1 MSDPISRRGFLCYS
15 AVASVPPLVAAS
27 AGCAHLSS
35 VSADSP
41 RATASAAAPTFHVP
55 PKRRAVTPTAIGSG
69 NAKGAVKIAVEEM
82 ARGTPPVDA
91 AVAGINPVEE
101 DPNDMSVGYGG
112 LPNENGV
119 VELDSCVMDGATGLA
134 GAVASLRNIKNPS
147 KVALLVMRRTDH
159 VLLVGEGAL
168 RFAKAHGFEEH
179 NLLTDRARRRWL
191 KWKENLSTRDDWVSP
206 RESGDRRREDEEPR
220 PSGTI
225 HVSAINERGD
235 LGACTS
241 TSGLS
246 YKIPG
251 RVGDSPLIGCG
262 LYTDND
268 HGSAGS
274 TGRGEAVII
283 SNGSAYVVHLLEQGM
298 TPKDACLAACKRI
311 ARLTRVKR
319 LLDSDG
325 RPNFNVAFYAVNKKG
340 VTGAA
345 TIHGGGRYAVMTANG
360 PEVHS
365 TAHLF

>member
-1 MSDPISRRGFLCYS
+1 MSDHISRRGFLRYS
-15 AVASVPPLVAAS
+15 AAASVPPVLAS
-27 AGCAHLSS
+27 SACAHIAS
-35 VSADSP
+35 VSAE
-41 RATASAAAPTFHVP
+41 PTFHVY
-55 PKRRAVTPTAIGSG
+55 PKRRAVMPTAVGSG
-69 NAKGAVKIAVEEM
+69 NARNAVKIAVEQM
-82 ARGTPPVDA
+82 AKGRPPVDA
-91 AVAGINPVEE
+91 AVTGINTVED

-112 LPNENGV
+112 LPNEDGV
-119 VELDSCVMDGATGLA
+119 VELDSCVMDGPSGLA

-168 RFAKAHGFEEH
+168 RFARAHGLKEE

-191 KWKENLSTRDDWVSP
+191 SWKENLSPKDDWVSP
-206 RESGDRRREDEEPR
+206 REARGRRRNDPPPR
-220 PSGTI
+220 PGGTI
-225 HVSAINERGD
+225 HVSAINENGD

-246 YKIPG
+246 FKIPG

-283 SNGSAYVVHLLEQGM
+283 SNGSSYIVQQMEQGM
-298 TPKDACLAACKRI
+298 APKDACLAGCKRI
-311 ARLTRVKR
+311 VRLTRVKR
-319 LLDSDG
+319 LLNADG
-325 RPNFNVAFYAVNKKG
+325 RPDFNVAFYAVNKKG

-345 TIHGGGRYAVMTANG
+345 TIYGGRYAVMTENG
-360 PEVHS
+360 PEVRS
-365 TAHLF
+365 TAALFDSR

>member
-1 MSDPISRRGFLCYS
+1 MSDPISRRGFLRYS
-15 AVASVPPLVAAS
+15 AAAS
-27 AGCAHLSS
+27 ASPLLASSGC
-35 VSADSP
+35 
-41 RATASAAAPTFHVP
+41 TQIAAVTTGEGAPTFHVP

-69 NAKGAVKIAVEEM
+69 NAKNAVKIAVEEM
-82 ARGTPPVDA
+82 AKGKPPVDA

-112 LPNENGV
+112 LPNEDGI
-119 VELDSCVMDGATGLA
+119 VELD
-134 GAVASLRNIKNPS
+134 NIKTPS

-168 RFAKAHGFEEH
+168 RFARAHGLKEH
-179 NLLTDRARRRWL
+179 DLLTDRARRRWL
-191 KWKENLSTRDDWVSP
+191 SWKENLSSRDDWVSP
-206 RESGDRRREDEEPR
+206 REAGSGRRKDPPR

-225 HVSAINERGD
+225 HVSAINEHGD

-246 YKIPG
+246 FKIPG

-274 TGRGEAVII
+274 TGRGEAVIL
-283 SNGSAYVVHLLEQGM
+283 SNGSAYTVYLMEQGM
-298 TPKDACLAACKRI
+298 APKDACLAACKRI
-311 ARLTRVKR
+311 VRLTRVKR
-319 LLDSDG
+319 LVDATG

-345 TIHGGGRYAVMTANG
+345 TIHGGGRYSVMTANG
-360 PEVHS
+360 PEIRS

>member
-1 MSDPISRRGFLCYS
+1 MKHPISRRHFLQ
-15 AVASVPPLVAAS
+15 
-27 AGCAHLSS
+27 
-35 VSADSP
+35 
-41 RATASAAAPTFHVP
+41 ASAAVP
-55 PKRRAVTPTAIGSG
+55 AAAWFRIPPRKRPAEPVAVSSGNGIRAVEIAVNKMKEGWAPVDS
-69 NAKGAVKIAVEEM
+69 AVKGVE
-82 ARGTPPVDA
+82 
-91 AVAGINPVEE
+91 IVEN
-101 DPNDMSVGYGG
+101 DPNDRSVGYGG
-112 LPNENGV
+112 MPNEDGV
-119 VELDSCVMDGATGLA
+119 VELDSCVMDGPTGLA

-168 RFAKAHGFEEH
+168 RFARAHGFEEH
-179 NLLTDRARRRWL
+179 NLLTDQARRRWL

-283 SNGSAYVVHLLEQGM
+283 SNGSAYVVHLMEQGM
-298 TPKDACLAACKRI
+298 APKDACLAACKRI

-345 TIHGGGRYAVMTANG
+345 TIHGGGRYAVMTENG

>member
-1 MSDPISRRGFLCYS
+1 MSDSISRRGFLRYS
-15 AVASVPPLVAAS
+15 AAASVPPLVGTS
-27 AGCAHLSS
+27 PGCRHLVVEPS
-35 VSADSP
+35 
-41 RATASAAAPTFHVP
+41 FQIP
-55 PKRRAVTPTAIGSG
+55 PKRRAVTPTAIGSS
-69 NAKGAVKIAVEEM
+69 NAKSAVKIAVDEM

-91 AVAGINPVEE
+91 AVAGISPVED

-112 LPNENGV
+112 LPNEDGV
-119 VELDSCVMDGATGLA
+119 VELDSCVMDGPSGLA

-168 RFAKAHGFEEH
+168 RFARAHGFKEQD
-179 NLLTDRARRRWL
+179 LLTEQARRRWL
-191 KWKENLSTRDDWVSP
+191 RWKENLSTQDDWVSP
-206 RESGDRRREDEEPR
+206 REAADRRRKDEEPR
-220 PSGTI
+220 PGGTI
-225 HVSAINERGD
+225 HVSAINENGD

-251 RVGDSPLIGCG
+251 RVGDSPLVGCG

-283 SNGSAYVVHLLEQGM
+283 SNGSAYIVHLMAQG
-298 TPKDACLAACKRI
+298 TSPKDACLEACKRI
-311 ARLTRVKR
+311 VRLTKVKR
-319 LLDSDG
+319 LLDSTG
-325 RPNFNVAFYAVNKKG
+325 RPNFNVAFYAVDKKG
-340 VTGAA
+340 RTGAA
-345 TIHGGGRYAVMTANG
+345 TIHGGGRYAVMTENG
-360 PEVHS
+360 PEVRS

>member
-1 MSDPISRRGFLCYS
+1 MSDPISRRGFLRYS
-15 AVASVPPLVAAS
+15 AAASVPTLVATS
-27 AGCAHLSS
+27 GCAQL
-35 VSADSP
+35 
-41 RATASAAAPTFHVP
+41 ASEPTFHIP
-55 PKRRAVTPTAIGSG
+55 PKRRVVVPTAIGSG
-69 NAKGAVKIAVEEM
+69 NAKDAVRIAVEQM
-82 ARGTPPVDA
+82 AKGMPPVDA

-101 DPNDMSVGYGG
+101 DPNDTSVGYGG
-112 LPNENGV
+112 LPNEDGV
-119 VELDSCVMDGATGLA
+119 VELDSCVMDGPTGLA
-134 GAVASLRNIKNPS
+134 GAVASLRNIKTPS

-168 RFAKAHGFEEH
+168 RFARAHGFKEH
-179 NLLTDRARRRWL
+179 DLLADRARRSWL
-191 KWKENLSTRDDWVSP
+191 KWKENLSKEDDWVSP
-206 RESGDRRREDEEPR
+206 AEADDRAGKKKEPEPR
-220 PSGTI
+220 PGGTI
-225 HVSAINERGD
+225 HVSAINEKGD

-274 TGRGEAVII
+274 TGRGEAVIL
-283 SNGSAYVVHLLEQGM
+283 SNGSAYIVHLMAQGM
-298 TPKDACLAACKRI
+298 APKDACLAACKRI

-345 TIHGGGRYAVMTANG
+345 TIHGGGRYAVMTENG
-360 PEVHS
+360 PEVRS
-365 TAHLF
+365 AAQLF

>member
-1 MSDPISRRGFLCYS
+1 MKHPISRRHFLQAS
-15 AVASVPPLVAAS
+15 AVAP
-27 AGCAHLSS
+27 
-35 VSADSP
+35 
-41 RATASAAAPTFHVP
+41 AAAYFRIP
-55 PKRRAVTPTAIGSG
+55 PKRRPAEPAAVSSG
-69 NAKGAVKIAVEEM
+69 NGIRAVEIAVDKMKEGW
-82 ARGTPPVDA
+82 APVDA
-91 AVAGINPVEE
+91 AVKGVEVVE
-101 DPNDMSVGYGG
+101 NDPNDRSVGYGG
-112 LPNENGV
+112 MPNEDGV
-119 VELDSCVMDGATGLA
+119 VELDSCVMDGPTGLA

-283 SNGSAYVVHLLEQGM
+283 SNGSAYIVHLMEGGM
-298 TPKDACLAACKRI
+298 APKDACLAACKRI

-319 LLDSDG
+319 LLTAAG

-340 VTGAA
+340 ITGAA
-345 TIHGGGRYAVMTANG
+345 TIYGGRYSVMTENG
-360 PEVHS
+360 PEVRS
-365 TAHLF
+365 TAHLFDRR

>member
-1 MSDPISRRGFLCYS
+1 MSDPISRRGFLRYS
-15 AVASVPPLVAAS
+15 AVASVPSLIAS
-27 AGCAHLSS
+27 PSGCAHLPGE
-35 VSADSP
+35 A
-41 RATASAAAPTFHVP
+41 TFHVP
-55 PKRRAVTPTAIGSG
+55 PKRRAVTPTAVGSS
-69 NAKGAVKIAVEEM
+69 NAKDAVRIAVEEM
-82 ARGTPPVDA
+82 AKGRPPVDA

-112 LPNENGV
+112 LPNENGE
-119 VELDSCVMDGATGLA
+119 VELDSCVMDGPTGLA
-134 GAVASLRNIKNPS
+134 GAVAALRNIKTPS

-179 NLLTDRARRRWL
+179 NLLTEPARKRWL
-191 KWKENLSTRDDWVSP
+191 AWKENLSTEDDWVSP
-206 RESGDRRREDEEPR
+206 REFRDPGVRRGGDKQPEPR
-220 PSGTI
+220 PGGTI
-225 HVSAINERGD
+225 HVSAINEHGD

-262 LYTDND
+262 LFTDND

-274 TGRGEAVII
+274 TGRGEAVIL
-283 SNGSAYVVHLLEQGM
+283 SNGSAYIVHQMAQGM
-298 TPKDACLAACKRI
+298 APKDACLAACKRI
-311 ARLTRVKR
+311 VRLTRVKR
-319 LLDSDG
+319 LLDSRG

-345 TIHGGGRYAVMTANG
+345 TIHGGSYAVMTENG
-360 PEVHS
+360 PEVCQ
-365 TAHLF
+365 TASLY

>member
-1 MSDPISRRGFLCYS
+1 MSDPISRRGFLRYS
-15 AVASVPPLVAAS
+15 AAASVPSLVATS
-27 AGCAHLSS
+27 SGCAHL
-35 VSADSP
+35 V
-41 RATASAAAPTFHVP
+41 TEPTFHVP

-69 NAKGAVKIAVEEM
+69 NARNSVQIAVEQM
-82 ARGTPPVDA
+82 AKGVSPVDA

-112 LPNENGV
+112 LPNEDGV
-119 VELDSCVMDGATGLA
+119 VELDSCVMDGPTGLA
-134 GAVASLRNIKNPS
+134 GAVASLRNIKTPS

-168 RFAKAHGFEEH
+168 RFARAHGFKEH
-179 NLLTDRARRRWL
+179 NLLTDRARQRWL
-191 KWKENLSTRDDWVSP
+191 RWKENLSTRDDWVSP
-206 RESGDRRREDEEPR
+206 AESSGRAKKEEEPEPR
-220 PSGTI
+220 PGGTI
-225 HVSAINERGD
+225 HVSAINEKGD

-283 SNGSAYVVHLLEQGM
+283 SNGSAYVVHLMARGM
-298 TPKDACLAACKRI
+298 APKDACLAACKRI
-311 ARLTRVKR
+311 VRLTKVKR
-319 LLDSDG
+319 LLDPDG

-340 VTGAA
+340 ITGAA
-345 TIHGGGRYAVMTANG
+345 TIHGGGRYAVMTENG
-360 PEVHS
+360 PEVLP